1 MRANVKQILK
11 KSTAFE
17 VPCLNYLVQR
27 VSFLDRLLTHLPS
40 EDVLVIYEA
49 SGESLHRVLVEL
61 CQLLAEE
68 EGGLAV
74 LCHAVC
80 IN

>member
-1 MRANVKQILK
+1 M
-11 KSTAFE
+11 
-17 VPCLNYLVQR
+17 
-27 VSFLDRLLTHLPS
+27 LTHLPS
-40 EDVLVIYEA
+40 EDVLVVYEA
-49 SGESLHRVLVEL
+49 GGEALHWVLVEL
-61 CQLLAEE
+61 GQLLAEE